1 LYTIQQIANTLQ
13 AEAHI
18 VQATTPIRFLSVD
31 SRKISFPDSTLFFA
45 LSTTRRDGHSFVS
58 ELYENDVRNFV
69 VRKDF
74 DISPF
79 SGCNFIFADD
89 AGKALQQLAAA
100 HRSRFNIPVVAI
112 TGSNGKT
119 IVKEWIYQALSA
131 EQKVTRSPR
140 SFNSQIGVPLSV
152 WLIDNKTEL
161 AIFEAG
167 ISEPG
172 EMENLASIIQPTI
185 GVITNIG
192 AAHDAFFTN
201 RQQKTHEKFKLFG
214 QCSYL
219 IAPADDPYISQEKL
233 PDACKL
239 MSWGTTKNATIY
251 ITALEKKNY
260 ETIIFT
266 LIAGQPYRY
275 SLPFTDDASIQ
286 NACTLITLLYTF
298 GILPEQINAR
308 LAQLCPVDLRLQM
321 IPGIHQC
328 LLLNDSYSLDTTS
341 LSIALNFLV
350 QQTGLSKTVILSD
363 IPNGNEQD
371 YIEIINT
378 LIAGKINRLISIGT
392 EWKKYIEVKHG
403 FSHINFST
411 THHFIQQIHQL
422 YFSKEAILI
431 KGGRKYGFETIVHQ
445 LEKKVHQTILEIN
458 LTALIHNLNELR
470 TCVQKKVKI
479 MAMVKASGYGSGS
492 IETALALQYH
502 KVDYLAVAYA
512 DEGAELRQAGVR
524 LPIMVLNVDPAAF
537 ETIVQH
543 NLEPEIYSFPIFK
556 AWHNF
561 LSKEGISHYPVHI
574 KVDTGM
580 HRLGFL
586 PDEMNSLITALNNQ
600 QSVVVK
606 SVFSHLAS
614 SGDKNEDAFT
624 LSQATLFQNIC
635 HQLEEGLRYTFI
647 KHLANSAAATRLPA
661 LQYDMVRVGIGL
673 FGIHSSENTCIHL
686 QPVISLKT
694 TIAQIKRLPAGSTVG
709 YNRLGLLKRD
719 SIIAT
724 LRVGYA
730 DGYRRQLGHG
740 KGRFFINGYY
750 APVVGTVAMDM
761 LMVDITDIPSV
772 KEGDMAEAF
781 GNYIPVEELAEAC
794 GTIPY
799 EIFTGIGQ
807 RVKRIYIED

>member
-1 LYTIQQIANTLQ
+1 MYTIQRIANTLQ

-18 VQATTPIRFLSVD
+18 VQPTAPIRFLSVD
-31 SRKISFPDSTLFFA
+31 SRKISFPDCTLFFA
-45 LSTTRRDGHSFVS
+45 LSTTRRDGHSFIL
-58 ELYENDVRNFV
+58 ELYENDVKNFV
-69 VRKDF
+69 VRKGF
-74 DISPF
+74 DINPF
-79 SGCNFIFADD
+79 SGANFIFTDD
-89 AGKALQQLAAA
+89 AGKALQQLAST
-100 HRSRFNIPVVAI
+100 HRSRFNIPVIAI

-119 IVKEWIYQALSA
+119 IVKEWIYQALSSDHNL
-131 EQKVTRSPR
+131 TRSPR

-152 WLIDNKTEL
+152 WLIDNKTEM

-172 EMENLASIIQPTI
+172 EMDNLASIIQPTI

-192 AAHDAFFTN
+192 AAHDTFFTN
-201 RQQKTHEKFKLFG
+201 RQQKTHEKFKLFR

-233 PDACKL
+233 PEECTL
-239 MSWGTTKNATIY
+239 MSWGAHKHATVR
-251 ITALEKKNY
+251 ITSLEKKNH
-260 ETIIFT
+260 ETIIFA
-266 LIAGQPYRY
+266 LIAGQPYKY
-275 SLPFTDDASIQ
+275 FLPFTDDASIQ
-286 NACTLITLLYTF
+286 NACTLITLLYTL

-308 LAQLCPVDLRLQM
+308 LAQLQAVDLRLQM
-321 IPGIHQC
+321 IPGIHRC

-341 LSIALNFLV
+341 LSIALNFLM

-363 IPNGNEQD
+363 IPNGNDED
-371 YIEIINT
+371 YIEIVNT
-378 LIAGKINRLISIGT
+378 LTAEKINRLISIGT
-392 EWKKYIEVKHG
+392 RWQKYTELSCS
-403 FSHINFST
+403 FSHVNFST
-411 THHFIQQIHQL
+411 TQNFIQQIHQL

-431 KGGRKYGFETIVHQ
+431 KGGRKYGFESIVHL

-458 LTALIHNLNELR
+458 LTVLIHNLNEIR
-470 TCVQKKVKI
+470 NCVQKKVKI

-537 ETIVQH
+537 ETILQY
-543 NLEPEIYSFPIFK
+543 NLEPEIYSFPIFS
-556 AWHNF
+556 AWSNF
-561 LSKEGISHYPVHI
+561 LSNQGISHYPVHI

-586 PDEMNSLITALNNQ
+586 PDEVNTLLTALNDQ
-600 QSVVVK
+600 QNMVVK

-614 SGDKNEDAFT
+614 SDDKNEDAFT
-624 LSQATLFQNIC
+624 LSQASLFQDIC
-635 HQLEEGLRYTFI
+635 QQLEEGLGYTFI
-647 KHLANSAAATRLPA
+647 KHLSNSAAAARFPA
-661 LQYDMVRVGIGL
+661 LQYDMVRIGIGL
-673 FGIHSSENTCIHL
+673 FGIHSSENTRIHL

-740 KGRFFINGYY
+740 KGRFFINGHY
-750 APVVGTVAMDM
+750 APVVGSVAMDM
-761 LMVDITDIPSV
+761 LMVDITEIPSV
-772 KEGDMAEAF
+772 KEGDIAEAF
-781 GNYIPVEELAEAC
+781 GNHIPVEELAEAC
-794 GTIPY
+794 STIPY

-807 RVKRIYIED
+807 RVKRVYIED